1 MRKYLLP
8 LFLILVCMMACNPQK
23 HGKQSQVREL
33 IEQSEAML
41 EIEDLDSSRALL
53 DQAYSVALSVSD
65 KEGICEACLDIA
77 RHNYIKNQLDSSI
90 SWLQRGFSYC
100 EGFDSLRAQYLCE
113 LSAMYGMMG
122 NIRQSID
129 FFRQGETLIFEN
141 VSREDLAIVC
151 GNIGISYRRMGMNDS
166 AIYFYQRGIE
176 MAIQANDQENI
187 AFLNNNLSVLYG
199 ELGRH
204 DESLVFAEHAEKAAK
219 LAANE
224 DQLLKAMAGKGYA
237 LFMEGKNDEALN
249 ILLSA
254 YQQADLTHYTPTKLT
269 LIKYILNVLIVK
281 DDKEQQDIYLQK
293 GEELAKTL
301 PPNSVPVLGML
312 HTKLNINIDRKQW
325 KEALSTIA
333 QIETSNQQHVSMPPY
348 KLQANKARC
357 MAELG
362 HYAEA
367 YLMERDAMEMADS
380 ERNEQIEKQLN
391 ELTTHYKVMEKEL
404 EVSKLKQ
411 IQADNQRKIGW
422 LIAALSLLLASILV
436 LIMRNRFNRQ
446 KNIIRETQKYVEGIE
461 GERTRLARE
470 LHDGVCNDLLAI
482 GLQIRAEKADWQ
494 KAADSISTVRN
505 QLRNLSHELMPPQFN
520 DNVNLDEALRFY
532 LEHIEKPTV
541 KYHSEGKHWDQL
553 PTNTAYQIYRITQE
567 AIGNIIVHQP
577 EGTADVTLLYN
588 ENELKLIISS
598 KGEIVESR
606 KPGIGLQ
613 SMRDRANSIHGKME
627 THQSKDLFVIT
638 VNIPS

>member
-33 IEQSEAML
+33 IEQAEAML

-77 RHNYIKNQLDSSI
+77 RWNTMMNQLDSTMA
-90 SWLQRGFSYC
+90 WLRRGFPYC

-113 LSAMYGMMG
+113 ISAAQGIIG
-122 NIRQSID
+122 NIRKSID
-129 FFRQGETLIFEN
+129 YFRQGETLIYKN
-141 VSREDLAIVC
+141 IDHEDFAIVC
-151 GNIGISYRRMGMNDS
+151 GNIGIFYRRLGMNDS
-166 AIYFYQRGIE
+166 AIFFYHRGIE
-176 MAIQANDQENI
+176 VAIQANDQKNI
-187 AFLNNNLSVLYG
+187 AFLNNNLSVLYE

-204 DESLVFAEHAEKAAK
+204 DESFQYAERAENAAK
-219 LAANE
+219 LAGDE
-224 DQLLKAMAGKGYA
+224 DQLLKALAGKGSA
-237 LFMEGKNDEALN
+237 LFGKGKYHVALD
-249 ILLSA
+249 ILIPA
-254 YQQADLTHYTPTKLT
+254 YQQAEPTHYTLAKLT
-269 LIKYILNVLIVK
+269 LIKYILSVLIKKGDK
-281 DDKEQQDIYLQK
+281 DQQDFYLKK

-333 QIETSNQQHVSMPPY
+333 QIETNNQKNVSMPPY

-362 HYAEA
+362 HYADA

-482 GLQIRAEKADWQ
+482 GLQIRAEKTDWQ

-588 ENELKLIISS
+588 ENELKLNISS